1 MYILFWG
8 FGIIGNLFGEKFVWG
23 MAILG
28 IVLAAITLGGA
39 ATISVVLC
47 APGILRAG
55 YNFLMKR

>member
-1 MYILFWG
+1 
-8 FGIIGNLFGEKFVWG
+8 

>member
-1 MYILFWG
+1 MYILFFG